1 MFDHRVTIFTKIKR
15 SINKKIVKPIRS
27 WVEDHQDLILWILMF
42 ILMGFAQD

>member
-1 MFDHRVTIFTKIKR
+1 MFDHKVTAFTKIKR

-27 WVEDHQDLILWILMF
+27 WIEDHQDLLLWILMF